1 MRVFRQLVVGGAIS
15 AIALGNMAE
24 AIAAPPPANSPDTSA
39 ENNPRELEANAQQD
53 SINSSEITPQMSLDE
68 ADNPES
74 GSFSESQQSF
84 DGSSYGRNALERW
97 RSLSQ
102 QVKMKEDIDEEET
115 PELNSKEQEQSQK
128 QEAARTKFSSTLQE
142 SLQSGE
148 VAQSD
153 RLLPTDTGFL
163 EVKTDTGPTPRMA
176 AVREL
181 ADPETE
187 TAELAN
193 RDNSNLAQ
201 ETMPNLTP
209 REDFP
214 QPLPNGTLETLP
226 PPILEPSLN
235 PLDVPIDPDAVQI
248 NETIPITLQQ
258 ALDLARRYSPDL
270 EVARLQLEQTQ
281 ALLQEARAALLP
293 NLSFQSQLQRQIS
306 AQGELQLRAQNRQ
319 AEILGQEPPDLTNF
333 GTITF
338 NNTFQLT
345 YDTGIDGA
353 RSARIG
359 AAAEQVKL
367 QELEFERIAEDLRLQ
382 VTAGYYNLQEA
393 DGRVRVGEAAVANAE
408 KSLRD
413 AEALERAGVGTRF
426 DVLQAQVTLANEEQ
440 SLTNA
445 LRDQRVG
452 RRRLVEQLNINES
465 IQLAAADEI
474 EPAGTWELSLDETII
489 AAFQNRAELEQQLV
503 QRDLSEEQ
511 RQISLS
517 GIRPQLNLFANYNV
531 LGLITD
537 DLDPGATRGWADG
550 YSLGATFT
558 WNFFDGRA
566 AKARAKQDELDI
578 ALAETRFDRLI
589 NQIRREVEEGFF
601 ELQASF
607 DNISTAELGLE
618 QAREALRLARLRFQA
633 GVGTQLEVINSQTD
647 LTRAQLNLLVAVLN
661 YNRSLSALQRS
672 VSNLP
677 DGDLS
682 DAP

>member
-15 AIALGNMAE
+15 AIALGNMGE

-39 ENNPRELEANAQQD
+39 ENNPRELEADAQLD
-53 SINSSEITPQMSLDE
+53 SINSSEITPQISLDE

-74 GSFSESQQSF
+74 GSFSESQKSEN
-84 DGSSYGRNALERW
+84 GSSYGRNALERW
-97 RSLSQ
+97 RSL
-102 QVKMKEDIDEEET
+102 QVEMKEDIDEDEEEET
-115 PELNSKEQEQSQK
+115 PELNSKEPEQSQK
-128 QEAARTKFSSTLQE
+128 QEPAQTKFSSTLQE
-142 SLQSGE
+142 SLQSQE

-163 EVKTDTGPTPRMA
+163 EVKTDTGPTPRMP

-187 TAELAN
+187 TAELAG
-193 RDNSNLAQ
+193 DNTNLAQ
-201 ETMPNLTP
+201 ETTPNLNP

-235 PLDVPIDPDAVQI
+235 PLDVPINPDAVQI
-248 NETIPITLQQ
+248 DETIAITLEQ
-258 ALDLARRYSPDL
+258 AVDLARRYSPDL
-270 EVARLQLEQTQ
+270 EVARLQLEQSQ
-281 ALLQEARAALLP
+281 ALFQEARAALFP
-293 NLSFQSQLQRQIS
+293 NVSFQSQLQRQIS
-306 AQGELQLRAQNRQ
+306 AQGELQLRAANRQ

-333 GTITF
+333 GSITF
-338 NNTFQLT
+338 NNTFRLT

-353 RSARIG
+353 RSARI
-359 AAAEQVKL
+359 AAAGEQVKL
-367 QELEFERIAEDLRLQ
+367 QQLEFERIAEDLRLQ
-382 VTAGYYNLQEA
+382 ITAGYYNLQEA
-393 DGRVRVGEAAVANAE
+393 DGRVRVGEAAVSNAE

-440 SLTNA
+440 NLTNA
-445 LRDQRVG
+445 LRDQRVS
-452 RRRLVEQLNINES
+452 RRRLVEQLNVNES

-474 EPAGTWELSLDETII
+474 QPAGTWQLSLDETII
-489 AAFQNRAELEQQLV
+489 AAFKNRAELEQELV

-511 RQISLS
+511 RQIALS
-517 GIRPQLNLFANYNV
+517 AIRPSLDLFANYNV

-537 DLDPGATRGWADG
+537 DVDPGATRGWADG

-558 WNFFDGRA
+558 WTFFDGRA
-566 AKARAKQDELDI
+566 AKARAKQNELDI

-618 QAREALRLARLRFQA
+618 QAREAFRLARLRFQA

-647 LTRAQLNLLVAVLN
+647 LTRAELNLLVAILN
-661 YNRSLSALQRS
+661 YNRALSALQRS

>member
-15 AIALGNMAE
+15 AIALANMGE
-24 AIAAPPPANSPDTSA
+24 AIAAPPPINSPDTSA
-39 ENNPRELEANAQQD
+39 ENNPRELEANAEPD
-53 SINSSEITPQMSLDE
+53 SINASEITPQMSLDE
-68 ADNPES
+68 ADNPQS
-74 GSFSESQQSF
+74 GSFSESQQSEDESSF
-84 DGSSYGRNALERW
+84 GSNVLERW

-102 QVKMKEDIDEEET
+102 QVEMKEDIDEEEET
-115 PELNSKEQEQSQK
+115 PESNSKERSQK
-128 QEAARTKFSSTLQE
+128 QEPARTKFSSTLQE

-148 VAQSD
+148 VPESD
-153 RLLPTDTGFL
+153 RLLPTDTGFV
-163 EVKTDTGPTPRMA
+163 EVKTDTAQTPRMP

-181 ADPETE
+181 ADPEIE
-187 TAELAN
+187 TAELAG
-193 RDNSNLAQ
+193 DNSNLAQ
-201 ETMPNLTP
+201 ETMPNLNP
-209 REDFP
+209 RENFP

-235 PLDVPIDPDAVQI
+235 PLDVPITPDAVQI
-248 NETIPITLQQ
+248 DETIAITLEQ
-258 ALDLARRYSPDL
+258 AVDLARRYSPDL
-270 EVARLQLEQTQ
+270 EVAQLQLEQTQ
-281 ALLQEARAALLP
+281 ALLQEARAALYP

-306 AQGELQLRAQNRQ
+306 AQGELQLRAANRQ

-333 GTITF
+333 GSVTL

-353 RSARIG
+353 RSARI
-359 AAAEQVKL
+359 AAAGEQVKL
-367 QELEFERIAEDLRLQ
+367 QQLEFERIAEDLRLQ

-393 DGRVRVGEAAVANAE
+393 DGRVRVGQAAVANAE
-408 KSLRD
+408 KSLGD

-452 RRRLVEQLNINES
+452 RRRLVEQLNVNES

-474 EPAGTWELSLDETII
+474 QPAGTWELSLDETII
-489 AAFQNRAELEQQLV
+489 AAFKNRAELEQQLV

-511 RQISLS
+511 RQIALS

-550 YSLGATFT
+550 YSLGATFR

-566 AKARAKQDELDI
+566 AKSRAKQNEFDI

-607 DNISTAELGLE
+607 DNIDTAELGLE

-647 LTRAQLNLLVAVLN
+647 LTRAELNLLVAILN
-661 YNRSLSALQRS
+661 YNRALSALQRS

-677 DGDLS
+677 DGLLS